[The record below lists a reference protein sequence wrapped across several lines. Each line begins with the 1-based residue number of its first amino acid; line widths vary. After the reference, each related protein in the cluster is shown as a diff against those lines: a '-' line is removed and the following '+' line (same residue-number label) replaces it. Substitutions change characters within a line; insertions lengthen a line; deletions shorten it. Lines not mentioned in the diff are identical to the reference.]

1 VRKVIITAKVHEYL
15 LDQLSKRGYVVNYA
29 PTITYEELYV
39 MVAEAEGLVVTTRIT
54 LDKNLLDKAAR
65 LKWIGRLGSGMELI
79 DVPYAE
85 RNKMHQHAGRKQACG
100 GRTCLGYAAGIN
112 EQYTQQHG

>member
-15 LDQLSKRGYVVNYA
+15 IDQLSKRGYVVNYA

-54 LDKNLLDKAAR
+54 VDKNMLDKATR

-79 DVPYAE
+79 DVAYAE
-85 RNKMHQHAGRKQACG
+85 SKELNA
-100 GRTCLGYAAGIN
+100 
-112 EQYTQQHG
+112 